1 MSDALPHDPAL
12 SAEAQARLQEIDCVL
27 FDLDGTL
34 VDTIELILCSFRHAT
49 EQVLGEALPDEVV
62 LADVG
67 VPLRTQMQS
76 FSEEHTDELLRVYR
90 EHNAEHHDDLIGEY
104 PGVEDVLRELRR
116 RGYKLGVV
124 TSKLNHMACRGLD
137 CFDLRPFVDLVI
149 GADDV
154 EIHKPDPHPLLVAAE
169 KLGATPDRCVYVGD
183 APPDMQAAQ
192 GAGMVSIA
200 ALWGGAHDNQRVLAE
215 HPDIALSDVS
225 QLLGILPV
233 VPRRVPPG

>member
-1 MSDALPHDPAL
+1 MTERSPL
-12 SAEAQARLQEIDCVL
+12 SEELEQRITDIDCVL

-67 VPLRTQMQS
+67 VPLRTQMHS
-76 FSEEHTDELLRVYR
+76 FSPEHTDELLRVYR
-90 EHNAEHHDDLIGEY
+90 EHNAVHHDDLIGEY
-104 PGVEDVLRELRR
+104 PGVEDVLAELRA
-116 RGYKLGVV
+116 RGYTLGVV

-137 CFDLRPFVDLVI
+137 CFDLRPFVDIVI

-169 KLGATPDRCVYVGD
+169 RLGVAPERCAYVGD
-183 APPDMQAAQ
+183 APPDIMAAR
-192 GAGMVSIA
+192 GAGMVSVA
-200 ALWGGAHDNQRVLAE
+200 ALWGGAHDDERVLAE
-215 HPDIALSDVS
+215 GPDIALADVRE
-225 QLLGILPV
+225 LLDV
-233 VPRRVPPG
+233 MHR

>member
-1 MSDALPHDPAL
+1 MTEITALAPGI
-12 SAEAQARLQEIDCVL
+12 EARLAGVDCVL

-67 VPLRTQMQS
+67 VPLRTQMRS

-90 EHNAEHHDDLIGEY
+90 EHNAVHHDDLIKEY
-104 PGVEDVLRELRR
+104 PGVEDVLRELRA

-137 CFDLRPFVDLVI
+137 CFDLAPFVDLVI

-169 KLGATPDRCVYVGD
+169 RLGSAPERCAYVGD
-183 APPDMQAAQ
+183 APPDMQAAR

-200 ALWGGAHDNQRVLAE
+200 ALWGAAHSDERLLAE
-215 HPDIALSDVS
+215 NPDIALSEVRG
-225 QLLGILPV
+225 LLEIVHHAPQ
-233 VPRRVPPG
+233 REDAR